1 MMWKH
6 VSSIAREHSRYEMQE
21 WKYNYFTINFFKLS
35 FKGIRYFYL
44 QMDKAINFL
53 ILFVHKK

>member
-21 WKYNYFTINFFKLS
+21 WKYNYFIINFFKLI

-53 ILFVHKK
+53 ILLVHKK

>member
-6 VSSIAREHSRYEMQE
+6 VSSIVREHSRYEMQE

-35 FKGIRYFYL
+35 FKGTIFL
-44 QMDKAINFL
+44 SSNGQSDKLSHL
-53 ILFVHKK
+53 ICS